1 MATPSKQD
9 KTLIEYN
16 CKNGVYSVDGGEV
29 KPLTFLSS
37 ITLDRNINTT
47 DKYGDGEI
55 QLTLIRDS
63 GLTGSIETT
72 ARDYDLEKDLGY
84 VREIDGGMAEVQ
96 ALENKSISIGFE
108 CYITDNKGVTK
119 TKKVWLFNVNVSPAS
134 TSLSQNTDTI
144 NDNAAS
150 YSVTVKGVNLKTNS
164 GDTDFTDEN
173 GNTLKVVKM
182 TSLPTDTGYA
192 EFLDSVPTPKEKAV

>member
-1 MATPSKQD
+1 MATPSKAGKQ
-9 KTLIEYN
+9 LIEYN
-16 CKNGVYSVDGGEV
+16 CKNGVYQIGNGEV

-72 ARDYDLEKDLGY
+72 TRDYELETDLGY
-84 VREIDGGMAEVQ
+84 VLEVDGGLAEVQ
-96 ALENKSISIGFE
+96 ATSSTSVNIGFE
-108 CYITDNKGVTK
+108 CYVTDNKCITK
-119 TKKVWLFNVNVSPAS
+119 TKKVWLFDVTVQPAS

-150 YSVTVKGVNLKTNS
+150 YGVTVKGVNLKDSTGES
-164 GDTDFTDEN
+164 DYTDEY
-173 GNTLKVVKM
+173 GNTRKVVKM

-192 EFLDSVPTPKEKAV
+192 TFLDSVPTPKAKA